1 MQKYQETGTGQRGK
15 CPPPEGVSR
24 KISEEDGPALFGP
37 EGRAQDRRGR
47 QKAPRSQ
54 AAKAGQGC
62 FWYFLVQSDS
72 SGRGAKSERFFRA
85 Y

>member
-1 MQKYQETGTGQRGK
+1 MQKYHGTQYIQRKKVSAAGGRVREDPGK
-15 CPPPEGVSR
+15 NKNIPVR
-24 KISEEDGPALFGP
+24 
-37 EGRAQDRRGR
+37 
-47 QKAPRSQ
+47 

-62 FWYFLVQSDS
+62 FWYFLAQSDS